1 MNHCWVMAKFP
12 WPPLANSALSPLPFN
27 FLSRARITF
36 LIQNLC
42 LKLFQ
47 LRQGIVY
54 TRCRLPPLHL
64 VSVWAT
70 LLGMRAIH
78 HLSWPHFTGRSCC
91 HCAVG
96 VWTCSILITVLCS
109 PVGEQPP
116 SRWSVLCLIPPGVQS
131 AAGHGIQLAGANRS
145 LCKRVKWF
153 LCLRDQQILN
163 RGIFFPP
170 ILV

>member
-1 MNHCWVMAKFP
+1 MAKFP
-12 WPPLANSALSPLPFN
+12 PPPLAISALSPLPFN

-36 LIQNLC
+36 LIQHLG

-47 LRQGIVY
+47 LRQEIVY
-54 TRCRLPPLHL
+54 RRCWLPPLHL

-96 VWTCSILITVLCS
+96 VWRCSILISTLCS
-109 PVGEQPP
+109 PAGEYPP
-116 SRWSVLCLIPPGVQS
+116 SSQQMICALLDTPRCTECCRTWDP
-131 AAGHGIQLAGANRS
+131 AG
-145 LCKRVKWF
+145 
-153 LCLRDQQILN
+153 
-163 RGIFFPP
+163 RG
-170 ILV
+170 

>member
-12 WPPLANSALSPLPFN
+12 QPPLASSALSPLPFN
-27 FLSRARITF
+27 FLSRLRITF
-36 LIQNLC
+36 LIQHLC

-54 TRCRLPPLHL
+54 RRCRLPLLHL

-78 HLSWPHFTGRSCC
+78 HLSWPCFTGRSCC
-91 HCAVG
+91 HCAGG
-96 VWTCSILITVLCS
+96 VWRCSILISRLCS
-109 PVGEQPP
+109 LLGEWLP

-153 LCLRDQQILN
+153 LCFEGPTDTK
-163 RGIFFPP
+163 
-170 ILV
+170 